1 MSVALKLKTK
11 DQRLKTKDSRSKNRR
26 RKWGVFTNVF
36 YDLRFWIGGLLISSL
51 FVSCGYSTRSSLPP
65 RLKMIHVE
73 VFKNEIDFT
82 QGERRNLY
90 FPLMEVKMRNAI
102 ADRFLFDG
110 NLKIAEGDDA
120 DLVLK
125 GVLKNY
131 DRGALRYEENSDVQE
146 YRVQIFVSLELWDV
160 EKQEIV
166 WQEPNFVGESTY
178 FVTGSL
184 AKSESVAVDE
194 AMTDLARR
202 IVERTI
208 EDW

>member
-1 MSVALKLKTK
+1 MSVVLKLKTK
-11 DQRLKTKDSRSKNRR
+11 DQRLKTKDSRSKKR
-26 RKWGVFTNVF
+26 
-36 YDLRFWIGGLLISSL
+36 
-51 FVSCGYSTRSSLPP
+51 
-65 RLKMIHVE
+65 
-73 VFKNEIDFT
+73 
-82 QGERRNLY
+82 RRNLY

-125 GVLKNY
+125 RVLKNY

-184 AKSESVAVDE
+184 AKSESV
-194 AMTDLARR
+194 
-202 IVERTI
+202 
-208 EDW
+208 

>member
-1 MSVALKLKTK
+1 M
-11 DQRLKTKDSRSKNRR
+11 
-26 RKWGVFTNVF
+26 
-36 YDLRFWIGGLLISSL
+36 
-51 FVSCGYSTRSSLPP
+51 
-65 RLKMIHVE
+65 E

>member
-1 MSVALKLKTK
+1 MV
-11 DQRLKTKDSRSKNRR
+11 
-26 RKWGVFTNVF
+26 
-36 YDLRFWIGGLLISSL
+36 
-51 FVSCGYSTRSSLPP
+51 
-65 RLKMIHVE
+65 HVE